1 MTLGVVVL
9 PRAIMLLSTE
19 GERKEGVCA
28 EVGSG
33 GNEVWR
39 RCEGPALDGLRRLDD
54 CGLCEPAGRFL
65 GTLS

>member
-1 MTLGVVVL
+1 MT
-9 PRAIMLLSTE
+9 LLSTE
-19 GERKEGVCA
+19 GERNEGVCA

-54 CGLCEPAGRFL
+54 CEGVDDPAGRFL
-65 GTLS
+65 GTLSVR